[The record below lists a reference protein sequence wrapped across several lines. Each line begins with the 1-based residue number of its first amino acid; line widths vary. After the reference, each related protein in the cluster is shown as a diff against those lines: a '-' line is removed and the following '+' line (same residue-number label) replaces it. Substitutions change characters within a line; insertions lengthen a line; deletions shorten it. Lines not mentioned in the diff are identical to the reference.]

1 MKRLLIILALGIIL
15 SPPSLAQDEVNFGVF
30 YSSLSPYGEWI
41 SLDGGS
47 YAWRPTGVESGW
59 RPYFVGNWAWTD
71 DGWCWVSEEPWAWA
85 TYHYG
90 RWYSDDFYGWVWIP
104 GYEWAPAW
112 VEWRYGDACV
122 GWAPLGPYAVYSAG
136 WGIHYRRYW
145 ATPSFYWSF
154 VDCRYVS
161 TPYIN
166 RYVYRNEENVR
177 YIGRTR
183 SGGSVRYEGGRIIAR
198 GPEREF
204 VERKGNIRVERAD
217 LVDVHERGQAGVF
230 REGGSERVA
239 VYRPRVSENNRDGA
253 IRPERV
259 RGNDRPVALDTKGTD
274 VRRADT
280 EGGVQRD
287 YRRAE
292 EYRQPV
298 QVERSPNRTNQID
311 ASRPQITPTHPT
323 PAVTRPSSNRP
334 APVYRP
340 TYAPRPPRN
349 GASVSP
355 PPQQRPS
362 PRVQTARPPTETPKA
377 ETPRGGDRRTR

>member
-1 MKRLLIILALGIIL
+1 MKRLLIILVLGIIL
-15 SPPSLAQDEVNFGVF
+15 SPASFAQDEVNFGVF

-204 VERKGNIRVERAD
+204 VERKGNIRIERAD
-217 LVDVHERGQAGVF
+217 LVDVHERGQVGVI

-239 VYRPRVSENNRDGA
+239 V
-253 IRPERV
+253 
-259 RGNDRPVALDTKGTD
+259 
-274 VRRADT
+274 
-280 EGGVQRD
+280 
-287 YRRAE
+287 
-292 EYRQPV
+292 
-298 QVERSPNRTNQID
+298 
-311 ASRPQITPTHPT
+311 
-323 PAVTRPSSNRP
+323 
-334 APVYRP
+334 
-340 TYAPRPPRN
+340 
-349 GASVSP
+349 
-355 PPQQRPS
+355 
-362 PRVQTARPPTETPKA
+362 
-377 ETPRGGDRRTR
+377 